1 MIKIQ
6 KKKIYIIMYHY
17 VRDVKISNYPN
28 LKALETKKFIEKIN
42 FFSKNFNL
50 LNYND
55 FNEILSSK
63 KIPLKPSIL

>member
-17 VRDVKISNYPN
+17 ERDVKISNYLN

-42 FFSKNFNL
+42 FFSKTFNL

-55 FNEILSSK
+55 FKEIL
-63 KIPLKPSIL
+63 